1 MEFKKNPTIKLTD
14 GPKKV
19 VFKKLFKE
27 GTSTF
32 DGVQKAWHGYEI
44 DHEGTIYSFFASD
57 SVHDLFNASGV
68 GFNRPFIIEFSSYKN
83 SEGKFR
89 NQWTIDGKNIWKY
102 QDEAQSAN
110 DEPKS
115 TQATPEPDPG
125 AATSMKIEDVKPEP
139 ITAPGSIDQPK
150 VEQQNTFNEKNDLIK
165 GYIEQVKDLLQKIE
179 DETTVPF

>member
-102 QDEAQSAN
+102 QDEAQSAS
-110 DEPKS
+110 DEPKTPQS
-115 TQATPEPDPG
+115 TTEPSPG
-125 AATSMKIEDVKPEP
+125 EIGIKIEDIEP
-139 ITAPGSIDQPK
+139 QPVANPGSIEQPK
-150 VEQQNTFNEKNDLIK
+150 VEQQKTFNEKNDVIK
-165 GYIEQVKDLLQKIE
+165 GYISQVKELLQKIE
-179 DETTVPF
+179 DEIVVPF